1 MITSLNLLPTR
12 VTIGG
17 ERFQIQ
23 TDLSPDELQAII
35 KYIEEKMEDHLTPSL
50 RADPRKQLTLMA
62 MEIAAELFAAR
73 SRVRELERVNE
84 RGTETAERLLDKLSS
99 EVEERF
105 AETPF
110 LKVSE
115 DPLEAARVFLSPL

>member
-1 MITSLNLLPTR
+1 MITNLNLQPTR

-23 TDLSPDELQAII
+23 TDLSPEELQAII

-73 SRVRELERVNE
+73 NRISELERNHE
-84 RGTETAERLLDKLSS
+84 RGTETAERLVERLAS
-99 EVEERF
+99 EVEGIQ
-105 AETPF
+105 ASKLHLSSP
-110 LKVSE
+110 E
-115 DPLEAARVFLSPL
+115 DPLEAARAFLSPQ